1 MLIKP
6 KYKKIILNLRDPTT
20 VTSVIPTARTIEYKG
35 RTLVVVPHRT
45 DEVRVLKNMGILAPS
60 PVASYYKYPGM
71 FTPFDHQRV
80 TTEFMASHG
89 RAFCLNDLGTGKSN
103 STLWAF
109 DFLREEG
116 TASKALIISPLSTLE
131 RTWADTLFRHFTHL
145 DFAVLHGTKEKR
157 LKELARDVDVYLINH
172 DGVKLLG
179 DALAARKDI
188 DTIIIDEIAQVGR
201 NAGTDRWKALRKVV
215 AGRDRVWGLTGT
227 PTPNAPTDAWA
238 QCRLIVPER
247 VPNYFG
253 RFRDMVMK
261 QTNVGSPFAKFIP
274 KADATQIVADA
285 MSPAIRYK
293 RDECIDLPPVMYETR
308 SVEMTPEQKSMYK
321 TMLTTLSAELA
332 GQQVIAV
339 NEAVK
344 AMKLVQIA
352 TGVAYGTLGE
362 DVVIPAQGRLA
373 VVKEI
378 IEDAGSKTIVFV
390 PFTSALE
397 SVAGYL
403 RNNNISVEMVQ
414 GSTSKTERD
423 RIFREF
429 QGEEHPRVIVAQPA
443 SMSHGLTLTA
453 ASVIV
458 WFAPVNSH
466 ETYEQACGRITRP
479 GQKFNQLI
487 VNIEGSPV
495 ERAIYA
501 RLKDKGKMQ
510 GLLLDLMKE
519 KV

>member
-6 KYKKIILNLRDPTT
+6 RHKKIILNLRDPTT
-20 VTSVIPTARTIEYKG
+20 VTSVIPTSRTIEYKG

-45 DEVRVLKNMGILAPS
+45 DEVRVLRNMGILAPS

-71 FTPFDHQRV
+71 FTPFSHQRV

-89 RAFCLNDLGTGKSN
+89 RAFCFDDLGTGKSN
-103 STLWAF
+103 STMWAF
-109 DFLREEG
+109 DFLKDEG
-116 TASKALIISPLSTLE
+116 TASKALIVGPLSTLE
-131 RTWADTLFRHFTHL
+131 RTWADTLFKHFTHL
-145 DFAVLHGTKEKR
+145 NFAVLHGTKEKR
-157 LKELARDVDVYLINH
+157 LKELAKDVDVYLINH
-172 DGVKLLG
+172 DGVKLLA
-179 DALAARKDI
+179 DAIARRTDI
-188 DTIIIDEIAQVGR
+188 DTIIIDELAQVAR
-201 NAGTDRWKALRKVV
+201 NAGTDRWKALRKITT
-215 AGRDRVWGLTGT
+215 ARARVWGLTGT

-238 QCRLIVPER
+238 QCRLIAPER
-247 VPNYFG
+247 VPQYFG
-253 RFRDMVMK
+253 RFRELVMK
-261 QTNVGSPFAKFIP
+261 QTNVGSPFAKYIP
-274 KADATQIVADA
+274 RADATQIVAEA
-285 MSPAIRYK
+285 MSPAIRHK

-308 SVEMTPEQKSMYK
+308 SVEMTLEQKAMYK
-321 TMLTTLSAELA
+321 TMVNTLSAELA

-344 AMKLVQIA
+344 AMRLVQIA
-352 TGVAYGTLGE
+352 CGVSTDTEGLSM
-362 DVVIPAQGRLA
+362 VIPAVNRLK
-373 VVKEI
+373 VVAEI
-378 IEDAGSKTIVFV
+378 VEEAGSKTIVFV
-390 PFTSALE
+390 PFLGALA
-397 SVAGYL
+397 SVAAHL
-403 RNNNISVEMVQ
+403 RGCGIAVEIVQ
-414 GSTSKTERD
+414 GSTSKNERD

-429 QGEEHPRVIVAQPA
+429 QGEEHPQVIVAQPA

-479 GQKFNQLI
+479 GQKLNQLI

-510 GLLLDLMKE
+510 NLLLEILKE

>member
-1 MLIKP
+1 
-6 KYKKIILNLRDPTT
+6 
-20 VTSVIPTARTIEYKG
+20 
-35 RTLVVVPHRT
+35 
-45 DEVRVLKNMGILAPS
+45 
-60 PVASYYKYPGM
+60 
-71 FTPFDHQRV
+71 V

-89 RAFCLNDLGTGKSN
+89 RAFCLSGLGTGKSC

-109 DFLREEG
+109 DFLKDEG

-131 RTWADTLFRHFTHL
+131 RTWADEMFKHFMHL
-145 DFAVLHGTKEKR
+145 KFAVLHGTKEKR
-157 LKELARDVDVYLINH
+157 LKELAKDVDVYLINH
-172 DGVKLLG
+172 DGVKLIG
-179 DALAARKDI
+179 DALIARKDI
-188 DTIIIDEIAQVGR
+188 DTIIIDELAQVGR
-201 NAGTDRWKALRKVV
+201 NAGTDRWKALRKI
-215 AGRDRVWGLTGT
+215 ATGRARVWGLTGT

-238 QCRLIVPER
+238 QCRLIVPDN
-247 VPNYFG
+247 VPPYFS
-253 RFRDMVMK
+253 RFRDLVMK

-274 KADATQIVADA
+274 KVDATQIVATA
-285 MSPAIRYK
+285 MSPAIRFQ

-308 SVEMTPEQKSMYK
+308 SVEMSPEQKKMYK
-321 TMLTTLSAELA
+321 EMQNTLCTELA
-332 GQQVIAV
+332 EQQVLAV

-344 AMKLVQIA
+344 AMRLVQIA
-352 TGVAYGTLGE
+352 CGVANGTDGE
-362 DVVIPAQGRLA
+362 TVIIPAPNRLA

-390 PFTSALE
+390 PFLGALD

-403 RNNNISVEMVQ
+403 RNNKITVEVIQ

-429 QGEEHPRVIVAQPA
+429 QSEEHPQVIVAQPA

-453 ASVIV
+453 ASVII

-479 GQKFNQLI
+479 GQKLNQLI

-501 RLKDKGKMQ
+501 RLRDKSKMQ